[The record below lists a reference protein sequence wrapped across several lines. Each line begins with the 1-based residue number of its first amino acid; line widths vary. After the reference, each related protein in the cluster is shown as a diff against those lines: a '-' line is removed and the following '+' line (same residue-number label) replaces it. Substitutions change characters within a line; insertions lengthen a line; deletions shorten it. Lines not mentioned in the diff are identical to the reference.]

1 MPGWELTQGWMS
13 DEGFADR
20 GVLNLNYFSGGGT
33 YSKDCKPVINFR
45 KSLLYNTLIH
55 EDELYPEWKEK
66 VDTNVKW
73 RVGIE
78 TLNQQMVTWT
88 NMLLT
93 KRKGTVVI

>member
-20 GVLNLNYFSGGGT
+20 GVLNINYYSGEGSGLR
-33 YSKDCKPVINFR
+33 DCRPSVSFR

-55 EDELYPEWKEK
+55 EDELHPLWVAH
-66 VDTNVKW
+66 VDPAAKK
-73 RVGIE
+73 RAGLE
-78 TLNQQMVTWT
+78 HLNQNMTVWT

-93 KRKGTVVI
+93 KRKAAVTI